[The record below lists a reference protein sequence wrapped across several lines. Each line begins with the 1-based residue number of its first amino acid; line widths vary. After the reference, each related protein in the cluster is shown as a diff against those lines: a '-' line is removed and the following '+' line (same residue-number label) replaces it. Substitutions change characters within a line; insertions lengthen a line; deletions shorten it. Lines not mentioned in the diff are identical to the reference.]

1 MLPGGTQVSAVE
13 SSGRRLPFFRSAAQI
28 GRQVAQGLAYA
39 HARGIIHRDIKPSN
53 LLLDSAGV
61 VWIADFGLAKADDDG
76 LTATGDILGTIRYMA
91 PERFRGEGD
100 LRADVYALGLTLY
113 ELLTLR
119 PGFESSDRLQ
129 MIERIKAEE
138 PVRPRALD
146 GRIPRDLET
155 IVLKAIDKDPDRRY
169 QTADAMAEDLRRY
182 LDDEPVLARR
192 TTPLERYARW
202 ARRNPGVAILGAV
215 LTAVLVLA
223 TAGFAWLA
231 RRERGARDLVE
242 EQNKQ
247 IVASLKQA
255 EAAEQEALGAEE
267 AGRKL
272 LYTTDMQLVPFIF
285 KDPNSTAAQIRIRLN
300 AHDPAQNPSLA
311 GKDDLRGFEWHYD
324 QHLLER
330 SASVFSGHDAPVIAG
345 VFTPDGHLATLDQDG
360 QFRRWDLDSGQE
372 EEASRRDLPGGHG
385 AQVRVLSPSGGL
397 AAFAVG
403 NKVHVFA
410 TSTGKETFS
419 IDSADVNGINGN
431 KPRRLIFSRDGD
443 WLVIVDDRI
452 RWCGAT
458 SGEVIA
464 SLDQKFIR
472 TEGLAL
478 SADGLT
484 LAVVGL
490 GGFGME
496 FSVFRLDATT
506 RTVTPGVKD
515 LNAGVP
521 SHHAAALSLDGR
533 RLAVVSSMDGAV
545 TVLDTTTGRRIASA
559 ASAHASTTTAVTFT
573 GNGATLAT
581 ADGEG
586 TIKIWADTQTLNAK
600 GAARL
605 VLKGHQG
612 KVESLSF
619 SSDGDRLVSTGADR
633 TARVWD
639 LGNAGPAIRPL
650 ERSGRSLMARF
661 SPDGRLIASAAGSS
675 LRLWDAAT
683 GRLVRELSP
692 GDKGRLSSV
701 AFSPTDSRLL
711 AVGYGGTTDV
721 SHIALWDIDAGSELP
736 WLPGATDLPNF
747 WVGEVSGVVSALAI
761 SPDGKFLVAGFGQKN
776 WTPSPYDDP
785 NPLRVWDLATRRL
798 IGRLEGHTDYCRSL
812 DFSRDGTLLAS
823 GSIDGTVILWSTA
836 TWNPVRRLDNPDKDT
851 RTSSGRPGH
860 VEDVAFSP
868 DGKTLAMASG
878 EENVHLWDVAT
889 GKCLETLKGHSSA
902 VKAVAFSPDGRT
914 LGVGQC

>member
-1 MLPGGTQVSAVE
+1 
-13 SSGRRLPFFRSAAQI
+13 
-28 GRQVAQGLAYA
+28 
-39 HARGIIHRDIKPSN
+39 
-53 LLLDSAGV
+53 
-61 VWIADFGLAKADDDG
+61 
-76 LTATGDILGTIRYMA
+76 
-91 PERFRGEGD
+91 
-100 LRADVYALGLTLY
+100 
-113 ELLTLR
+113 
-119 PGFESSDRLQ
+119 
-129 MIERIKAEE
+129 
-138 PVRPRALD
+138 
-146 GRIPRDLET
+146 
-155 IVLKAIDKDPDRRY
+155 
-169 QTADAMAEDLRRY
+169 
-182 LDDEPVLARR
+182 
-192 TTPLERYARW
+192 
-202 ARRNPGVAILGAV
+202 
-215 LTAVLVLA
+215 
-223 TAGFAWLA
+223 
-231 RRERGARDLVE
+231 
-242 EQNKQ
+242 
-247 IVASLKQA
+247 
-255 EAAEQEALGAEE
+255 
-267 AGRKL
+267 
-272 LYTTDMQLVPFIF
+272 MQLVPFIF
-285 KDPNSTAAQIRIRLN
+285 KDPNSTAAQIRSRLN
-300 AHDPAQNPSLA
+300 AHDPAQNPNLA

-419 IDSADVNGINGN
+419 IDSPDVKGINGN

-533 RLAVVSSMDGAV
+533 RLAIVSSMDGAV

-586 TIKIWADTQTLNAK
+586 TIKIWSDTQTLNAK

-619 SSDGDRLVSTGADR
+619 SSDGDRMVSTGADR

-639 LGNAGPAIRPL
+639 LGNTGPAIRPL
-650 ERSGRSLMARF
+650 ERSGHSLMARF

-721 SHIALWDIDAGSELP
+721 SHIALWDIDGGSELP

-860 VEDVAFSP
+860 VEDVALSP

-878 EENVHLWDVAT
+878 EKNVHLWDVAT

-914 LGVGQC
+914 LASGSADQTVRLWNVETRRELMRLDPGRGDLGMIYSVTFSPDGTRLLAGAGTTAFWTTAPIVWNDPEKAAESLRDLLRSNAVFSSRIRMFSENLRLHEALERLDASDVRVRAALAATQANWHASRKEWSEAALAFDRLVAADPTRPGAWLLAPGLLRVATALAHRDRPDAAARLLEGVEDRLVQDGLWHLRPFPTKLESGSRPRS